1 MQDRETVALP
11 RKPDKH
17 SAATQAK
24 VSILRVL
31 EFNPETL
38 KSGSVVLSE
47 DTPPGSA
54 LLFVRGAANVI
65 KHLVHLTSVPPDF
78 DQVRHTL
85 LMPTKFCN
93 IRSLVCIACLTVLFQ
108 ISAPMRA

>member
-11 RKPDKH
+11 RTPDQH

-65 KHLVHLTSVPPDF
+65 KHLVQPTSVPPDF
-78 DQVRHTL
+78 DQVRHTS

-93 IRSLVCIACLTVLFQ
+93 VRLLVCITGLIVLF
-108 ISAPMRA
+108 